1 MDTRLRFER
10 VEISELVELAIR
22 YIVID
27 TMAIF
32 PFLSLVFHSLAKQ
45 WDVFIRL

>member
-10 VEISELVELAIR
+10 VAISKLVELAIR

-32 PFLSLVFHSLAKQ
+32 LVS
-45 WDVFIRL
+45 FIGFS